1 MLFQRRTPPSR
12 TERLKTALWP
22 RQSWGRSIKYYS
34 KRVLRLKASP
44 HAIALGFAA
53 GAAVSFTP
61 FVGFHFIM
69 SAVIALVLGG
79 NVIASSIGTFI
90 GNPLTFP
97 VMWFSAFA
105 LGRWLLG
112 LEHAPPPK
120 VPIDRLFHAP
130 WEEIWAIL
138 HPWLIGAV
146 PLGIGFGAII
156 YFIVRALVAAYQKSR
171 QKRLESRRTGQTQS
185 MPMEP

>member
-1 MLFQRRTPPSR
+1 MLFQRRTPPTR

-61 FVGFHFIM
+61 FVGFHFVM
-69 SAVIALVLGG
+69 SAVIALILGG

-97 VMWFSAFA
+97 IMWFSAFA
-105 LGRWLLG
+105 FGRFLLG

-120 VPIDRLFHAP
+120 VDRLFNAP
-130 WEEIWAIL
+130 WGEIWAIL

-146 PLGIGFGAII
+146 PLGIVFGGII
-156 YFIVRALVAAYQKSR
+156 YFIVRALVAAYQNAR
-171 QKRLESRRTGQTQS
+171 QKRLETRRATRAL
-185 MPMEP
+185 PMEPEET